1 MRKKE
6 RFVFDHKTLTYI
18 PFEESRKKMILR
30 ILFPFIIIPLGTI
43 FVINFLAQDEDM
55 SLTTRLLKKQQ
66 ELYFEKIE
74 SLSNFSDSIDMQLRQ
89 MEIRDN
95 KLYSTIA
102 ERTPLPS
109 SIRDAGHGGSENNM
123 NFFSVA
129 ESVYIKTESLLSRV
143 RVQQKSF
150 EEIHKLLKEK
160 KSRWQHMPVIPP
172 IATKDITRIGD
183 GFGRRYHPIL
193 KYFRPHEGID
203 LICEKGKPIHAPA
216 NGIVIETRYSISFG
230 NVIKIKH
237 TNEIIT
243 LYAHLNKFNVKK
255 GQIVQRGDVIG
266 FAGSTGL
273 SSGSHL
279 HYEIHR
285 NGIPVDPENFIHT
298 SFTQE
303 EYEQILSLNK

>member
-18 PFEESRKKMILR
+18 PFSESRKKRLLR
-30 ILFPFIIIPLGTI
+30 VLIPFIIIPLGTI
-43 FVINFLAQDEDM
+43 FVINFLTPDDDF
-55 SLTTRLLKKQQ
+55 SLKARILKKQQ
-66 ELYFEKIE
+66 ELYFKKIE
-74 SLSNFSDSIDMQLRQ
+74 SLSGFSDSIDMQLTQ

-95 KLYSTIA
+95 NLYSAIA
-102 ERTPLPS
+102 GRTPLPS
-109 SIRDAGHGGSENNM
+109 SMRDAGHGGSKNNV
-123 NFFSVA
+123 NYFSVA
-129 ESVYIKTESLLSRV
+129 ESVYNKTESLLSRV
-143 RVQQKSF
+143 RVQEKSF
-150 EEIHKLLKEK
+150 EEILKLLKEK
-160 KSRWQHMPVIPP
+160 KSLWQHMPVIPP
-172 IATKDITRIGD
+172 VATKDITRIGD

-203 LICEKGKPIHAPA
+203 LICKKGKPIHAPA

-237 TNEIIT
+237 TNQIIT
-243 LYAHLNKFNVKK
+243 LFAHLSKFNVKS
-255 GQIVQRGDVIG
+255 GQIVKRGDVIG
-266 FAGSTGL
+266 FSGSTGL

-298 SFTQE
+298 SFTQK
-303 EYEQILSLNK
+303 EYEQILSLND